1 MGKSLDLALLPPV
14 QLTLS
19 ETRYMAQVRE
29 YEFNAEQRKENEKNA
44 DKLRT
49 EVETKRSQLEEWSS
63 TAYGEVCSFP
73 LSSPQYSSP

>member
-1 MGKSLDLALLPPV
+1 
-14 QLTLS
+14 
-19 ETRYMAQVRE
+19 MAQVRE

-63 TAYGEVCSFP
+63 TAYGEVRSFT
-73 LSSPQYSSP
+73 LSSPKNSSP